1 MKLLISLSILAYIG
15 WGLLLSLQP
24 PFYPLEAELKGATP
38 SQYGFVF
45 GIPFD
50 IIFPIVKIVLFVHW
64 QCAIFLKTMGK
75 TRGSSLDKTDSQ
87 LAINLL
93 RK

>member
-1 MKLLISLSILAYIG
+1 M
-15 WGLLLSLQP
+15 
-24 PFYPLEAELKGATP
+24 
-38 SQYGFVF
+38 YGFVF
-45 GIPFD
+45 GIPND

-75 TRGSSLDKTDSQ
+75 TRGSSLDKTDSVSHKSFAQ
-87 LAINLL
+87 IMHQKWREKITEQVAARRC